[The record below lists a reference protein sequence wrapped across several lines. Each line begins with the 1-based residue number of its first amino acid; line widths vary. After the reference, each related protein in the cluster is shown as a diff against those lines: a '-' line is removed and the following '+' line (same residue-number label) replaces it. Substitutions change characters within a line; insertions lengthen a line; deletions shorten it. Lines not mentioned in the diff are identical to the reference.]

1 MSPPSDPA
9 VDCVLFDLDGTLL
22 DHRASASAA
31 LEAALPV
38 WAGADGIPDPDRLVR
53 VWFEL
58 EDEHMG
64 AYLRGECSFQEQR
77 RRRTRAFLDALGR
90 RGPEPDLDG
99 LFGVYLRA
107 YESAWRAFGDAEPC
121 LRRLATVVR
130 LAVLTNGDAGQQARK
145 LERIGLAHRFEQ
157 VLTPAETGAAKPAR
171 AAFHSACKAMQL
183 DNARCAYVGDDL
195 ESDARAASAAG
206 LRGVWIDRTAS
217 PARPPD
223 DVVRVAT
230 LTALPGIIG
239 HSSRRAPS

>member
-1 MSPPSDPA
+1 MSTSVTA

-31 LEAALPV
+31 LAAALPV
-38 WAGADGIPDPDRLVR
+38 WAGAEGIPNPDRLVR

-107 YESAWRAFGDAEPC
+107 YESAWLPYHDAEPC

-130 LAVLTNGDAGQQARK
+130 LAVLTNGDPGQQARK

-171 AAFHSACKAMQL
+171 AAFDNACKAMQL
-183 DNARCAYVGDDL
+183 DSARCAYVGDDL
-195 ESDARAASAAG
+195 ETDALAASAAG
-206 LRGVWIDRTAS
+206 LHGVWIDRAA
-217 PARPPD
+217 PARPTPPT
-223 DVVRVAT
+223 VHRIGA
-230 LTALPGIIG
+230 LTDLPEALGY
-239 HSSRRAPS
+239 R